1 MKDSDTLQN
10 MLQIEQCIFT
20 IRGLQVMLDSDL
32 AELYGVETKRLT
44 EQVRRNGARFPDS
57 FRFQLSDVE
66 WDTVRIEREET
77 DRDLLRSQ
85 FATLENGRGK
95 HRKYMPYVF
104 TEQGVAML
112 SAVLRS
118 DTAVAVSIR
127 IMQAFVAM
135 RNTLL
140 FQTPLVQRVERL
152 EEFKHDANTR
162 IDLLFK
168 VLEEKSPTPEK
179 GIFFEGEVFDAWM
192 FVSDLVKSAE
202 KSIILIDNYID
213 DTVLKL
219 LSKRQSG
226 VMITLFT
233 RKISSQL
240 VLEADKFNSQYG
252 GLEIKLLATCHDR
265 FLIIDETAL
274 YHIGASLKD
283 LGKRWFAFSKIDA
296 LAHSILQKLGDN

>member
-1 MKDSDTLQN
+1 MKDSDTLQH
-10 MLQIEQCIFT
+10 MLQIEERIFT

-32 AELYGVETKRLT
+32 AELYGVTTGRFN
-44 EQVRRNGARFPDS
+44 EQVKRNIERFPED
-57 FRFQLSDVE
+57 FRFLLTNQE
-66 WDTVRIEREET
+66 WTNLI
-77 DRDLLRSQ
+77 SH
-85 FATLENGRGK
+85 FAISRWGGR
-95 HRKYMPYVF
+95 RKVPYVF

-127 IMQAFVAM
+127 IMQAFVSM

-140 FQTPLVQRVERL
+140 FHTPLVQRVERL
-152 EEFKHDANTR
+152 EEFKYDANTR

-168 VLEEKSPTPEK
+168 VIEEKSPIPET
-179 GIFFEGEVFDAWM
+179 GIFFEGQVFDAWM

-219 LSKRQSG
+219 LSKRQPG
-226 VMITLFT
+226 VTITLFT
-233 RKISSQL
+233 RKVTPQL
-240 VLEADKFNSQYG
+240 ILEADKFNSQYG
-252 GLEIKLLATCHDR
+252 GLEIKLLAICHDR

-274 YHIGASLKD
+274 YHIGA
-283 LGKRWFAFSKIDA
+283 
-296 LAHSILQKLGDN
+296 

>member
-1 MKDSDTLQN
+1 MGKPFRKAEFQAISIFIFRFFLFRQIYLKRSAMKDSDTLQS
-10 MLQIEQCIFT
+10 MLQIEECIFT

-32 AELYGVETKRLT
+32 AELYGVEIKRLT

-66 WDTVRIEREET
+66 WDTIRSKRNKQ
-77 DRDLLRSQ
+77 DQNFLRSH
-85 FATLENGRGK
+85 FATLENQRGK

-118 DTAVAVSIR
+118 ETAVAVSIR
-127 IMQAFVAM
+127 IMQAFVSM

-140 FQTPLVQRVERL
+140 HHAPLVKRVEHL

-168 VLEEKSPTPEK
+168 VLEEKSPTPK
-179 GIFFEGEVFDAWM
+179 SGIFFEGQVFDAWM
-192 FVSDLVKSAE
+192 FASDLVISAE
-202 KSIILIDNYID
+202 KTIILIDNYMD

-219 LSKRQSG
+219 LVKQKPFRKAEFQAISINAPLLLGRSNR
-226 VMITLFT
+226 LFF
-233 RKISSQL
+233 SL
-240 VLEADKFNSQYG
+240 P
-252 GLEIKLLATCHDR
+252 LLFDFWC
-265 FLIIDETAL
+265 
-274 YHIGASLKD
+274 
-283 LGKRWFAFSKIDA
+283 
-296 LAHSILQKLGDN
+296 